1 MSDADVFDLWFD
13 NSVQQGSF
21 KPDDLLSQPQS
32 QSQSHPPPQ
41 PAQQQQ
47 QQQQQ
52 RPQFQPPPPPPPRR
66 NQQQQQQQKQQQST
80 IQRPPLPQP
89 QPDLRRQP
97 PPPPPPFAADM
108 SVANTANGKP
118 QQQQRPSRSPAPPRD
133 EEAVSKIPNL
143 LPHER
148 VFPIQIGSELFKLS
162 GASISSDGASTI
174 PVFPANANPIL
185 DIRRQDRPRAAT
197 TRDTTYFYCQVKK
210 AKETGEDLSSA
221 IRTLYIDRDPKT
233 FADISLHL
241 QGYHVKPRDGTH
253 FVRLFADAQFY
264 SLPKLI
270 SQLYE
275 ESIFISIGHREF
287 QIPRD
292 IFTDPGNSPNFFSL
306 GFAVFF
312 SNPEDLF
319 PGLDREGLLRP
330 PSILPPSVANRSAD
344 TFAEILHLLRGYP
357 VTIRNETHRAEL
369 LRDCRYFNFKG
380 LEQKLIPHHISYNQ
394 SRRREEIVLR
404 LEDILKSGIS
414 VAADASSAI
423 SSPSGDHLAGWVNYA
438 RPYVDDRAAELVLEI
453 GGESTRL
460 HFQPNSIRAEFFR
473 DTRARVARMF
483 EVVATKLNLP
493 PTTQPLGLL
502 MASGGA
508 GSQPPTPGHT
518 PLSEDLVRVIIDP
531 DTSITLDGKPHTFDT
546 PAPADDQAS
555 STSST
560 GQGGG
565 HESPLASTA
574 AAFLP
579 NSRKR
584 RRIDSSGYA
593 AGGSHAA
600 LAAEEW
606 VVRTGQWRLK
616 IQGTRNGKSGVECVL
631 VAVKLDAYSSE
642 SARNSARGFLNG

>member
-1 MSDADVFDLWFD
+1 
-13 NSVQQGSF
+13 
-21 KPDDLLSQPQS
+21 
-32 QSQSHPPPQ
+32 
-41 PAQQQQ
+41 
-47 QQQQQ
+47 
-52 RPQFQPPPPPPPRR
+52 
-66 NQQQQQQQKQQQST
+66 
-80 IQRPPLPQP
+80 
-89 QPDLRRQP
+89 
-97 PPPPPPFAADM
+97 M
-108 SVANTANGKP
+108 SVANTNNSSNARP
-118 QQQQRPSRSPAPPRD
+118 QPPSRSPAPHD
-133 EEAVSKIPNL
+133 EAQVAKIPHI

-148 VFPIQIGSELFKLS
+148 VFPIQIGNELFKLS
-162 GASISSDGASTI
+162 GASISSDAPSY
-174 PVFPANANPIL
+174 FS
-185 DIRRQDRPRAAT
+185 Q
-197 TRDTTYFYCQVKK
+197 YFYCQVKK
-210 AKETGEDLSSA
+210 AQETGEDLSNA
-221 IRTLYIDRDPKT
+221 IRTLYIDRDPQT

-319 PGLDREGLLRP
+319 PGLEREGLLRP
-330 PSILPPSVANRSAD
+330 PSILPPSVPHRSAE
-344 TFAEILHLLRGYP
+344 TFSEILHLLRGYP
-357 VTIRNETHRAEL
+357 VTIRNDAHRAEL

-414 VAADASSAI
+414 VAADVSAS
-423 SSPSGDHLAGWVNYA
+423 PGDHLSGWVNYA
-438 RPYVDDRAAELVLEI
+438 RPYVDDRAAELVLEV
-453 GGESTRL
+453 GGESTRI
-460 HFQPNSIRAEFFR
+460 HFQAGSVRAEFFR
-473 DTRARVARMF
+473 DTRARVARLF

-518 PLSEDLVRVIIDP
+518 PLSEDLVRVSIDA
-531 DTSITLDGKPHTFDT
+531 DTSITLDGKPYTLD
-546 PAPADDQAS
+546 ADDLHQANPMS
-555 STSST
+555 AASST

-565 HESPLASTA
+565 IESPTASTA
-574 AAFLP
+574 FQP

-584 RRIDSSGYA
+584 RRVDSHGYA
-593 AGGSHAA
+593 AAGQAA
-600 LAAEEW
+600 LAADEW

-616 IQGTRNGKSGVECVL
+616 IQGSRGGKSSVEVVL

-642 SARNSARGFLNG
+642 NARNAARGFLNG

>member
-1 MSDADVFDLWFD
+1 M
-13 NSVQQGSF
+13 VQQAQS
-21 KPDDLLSQPQS
+21 DSQPQ
-32 QSQSHPPPQ
+32 
-41 PAQQQQ
+41 
-47 QQQQQ
+47 
-52 RPQFQPPPPPPPRR
+52 RR
-66 NQQQQQQQKQQQST
+66 SA
-80 IQRPPLPQP
+80 
-89 QPDLRRQP
+89 
-97 PPPPPPFAADM
+97 AADM
-108 SVANTANGKP
+108 SVANNTSARS
-118 QQQQRPSRSPAPPRD
+118 QHPSKSPAPPHD
-133 EEAVSKIPNL
+133 EAQVAKIPHF

-148 VFPIQIGSELFKLS
+148 VFPIQIGNELFKLS
-162 GASISSDGASTI
+162 GASISSDVA
-174 PVFPANANPIL
+174 A
-185 DIRRQDRPRAAT
+185 RRCAAIHRDPRKAPKTKHHA
-197 TRDTTYFYCQVKK
+197 DPSPLSSAPSYFSQYFYCQVKK
-210 AKETGEDLSSA
+210 AQETGEDLSNA
-221 IRTLYIDRDPKT
+221 IRTLYIDRDPQT

-330 PSILPPSVANRSAD
+330 PSILPPSVPNRSAD

-357 VTIRNETHRAEL
+357 VTIRNESHRAEL

-380 LEQKLIPHHISYNQ
+380 LEQKLIPHHISHNQ
-394 SRRREEIVLR
+394 SRRREEILLR

-414 VAADASSAI
+414 VAADVSASPA
-423 SSPSGDHLAGWVNYA
+423 DHLSGWVNYA

-460 HFQPNSIRAEFFR
+460 HFHHSSGSVRAEFFK
-473 DTRARVARMF
+473 DTRARVARLF

-518 PLSEDLVRVIIDP
+518 PLSEDLVRVSIDS
-531 DTSITLDGKPHTFDT
+531 DTSITLDGRPHTLDFEDLQPT
-546 PAPADDQAS
+546 TANNNNPVSAAS
-555 STSST
+555 STA
-560 GQGGG
+560 
-565 HESPLASTA
+565 ESPTA
-574 AAFLP
+574 TTAFQP

-584 RRIDSSGYA
+584 RRVDSHGFATA
-593 AGGSHAA
+593 AGQGQAA

-616 IQGTRNGKSGVECVL
+616 IQGSRGGKSSVECVL

-642 SARNSARGFLNG
+642 NARNATRGFLNG

>member
-13 NSVQQGSF
+13 NTVTVQQQGPI
-21 KPDDLLSQPQS
+21 KPEADDPSTVVPQLAQQAQKQLQLQLQLQLQHQYQAQHQYQQPLAPPPPVHQPS
-32 QSQSHPPPQ
+32 QSTVAPIS
-41 PAQQQQ
+41 
-47 QQQQQ
+47 
-52 RPQFQPPPPPPPRR
+52 QPPPPNTDR
-66 NQQQQQQQKQQQST
+66 QV
-80 IQRPPLPQP
+80 QRVAAAAAAGAG
-89 QPDLRRQP
+89 
-97 PPPPPPFAADM
+97 AADM
-108 SVANTANGKP
+108 SVANTNNGKP
-118 QQQQRPSRSPAPPRD
+118 QQTRPSKSPAPPRD
-133 EEAVSKIPNL
+133 EDAVSKIPQF

-162 GASISSDGASTI
+162 GASISSDAPS
-174 PVFPANANPIL
+174 
-185 DIRRQDRPRAAT
+185 
-197 TRDTTYFYCQVKK
+197 YFSQYFLCQVKK
-210 AKETGEDLSSA
+210 AQETGEDLSSA

-330 PSILPPSVANRSAD
+330 PSILPPSVPNRSAE

-357 VTIRNETHRAEL
+357 VTIRSETHRAEL

-414 VAADASSAI
+414 VAADVSAAAV
-423 SSPSGDHLAGWVNYA
+423 SSPGDHLAGWVNYA

-460 HFQPNSIRAEFFR
+460 HFQPGGSVRAEFFR
-473 DTRARVARMF
+473 DTRARVARLF

-518 PLSEDLVRVIIDP
+518 PLSEDLVRVAIDADASII
-531 DTSITLDGKPHTFDT
+531 LDGRPHGLDAAEDLLHFAN
-546 PAPADDQAS
+546 PVSAA
-555 STSST
+555 SST

-565 HESPLASTA
+565 HESPVAAGASSS
-574 AAFLP
+574 AFLP

-584 RRIDSSGYA
+584 RRVDSLGHA
-593 AGGSHAA
+593 AAGSHAA

-606 VVRTGQWRLK
+606 VVRTGQWR
-616 IQGTRNGKSGVECVL
+616 
-631 VAVKLDAYSSE
+631 
-642 SARNSARGFLNG
+642 